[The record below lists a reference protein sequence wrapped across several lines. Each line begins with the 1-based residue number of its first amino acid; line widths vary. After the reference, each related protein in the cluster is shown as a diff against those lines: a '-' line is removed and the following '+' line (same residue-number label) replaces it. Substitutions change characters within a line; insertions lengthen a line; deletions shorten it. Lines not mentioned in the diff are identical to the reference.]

1 MQIINPAL
9 GLEAGRLLELVAES
23 LPLPLFVIDS
33 DGRYLAVLGATDRNE
48 HHDPTPVIGLT
59 FHDVLPPD
67 LADELLAAV
76 HRTLEDGS
84 TRRVEFFI
92 PASALDDYPQWRG
105 PAGDTWYEAR
115 VCPAPAIQTPKS
127 VVVTIISNITE
138 RIEHRD
144 ALTRLATTDSLT
156 GLLNRRAF
164 IEQAE
169 PLCNEH
175 QQASI
180 PACLVLIDLDHF
192 KLINDDYGHG
202 IGDIALQHLSRIFSA
217 GIRTSDLLGRLG
229 GEEFACLLLAADLQA
244 ATRLIDR
251 FHEQLRAESMR
262 TELDGNTIEIPIRFS
277 AGIARIEPEES
288 LTCLLRRADLAL
300 YAAKNNGRDRTVLAE
315 PSNTDDSVSA

>member
-33 DGRYLAVLGATDRNE
+33 DGRYLAVLGATDRTE

-59 FHDVLPPD
+59 LHDVLPPD
-67 LADELLAAV
+67 LADELLVAV
-76 HRTLEDGS
+76 RRTLENGAMQ
-84 TRRVEFFI
+84 RVEFFI
-92 PASALDDYPQWRG
+92 PESALDDFPQWRG

-115 VCPAPAIQTPKS
+115 ICPAPAIRTPRP
-127 VVVTIISNITE
+127 VVVTMISNITE

-144 ALTRLATTDSLT
+144 TLTRLATTDSLT

-164 IEQAE
+164 MEQAE
-169 PLCNEH
+169 QLCSEH

-180 PACLVLIDLDHF
+180 PACLALIDLDHF
-192 KLINDDYGHG
+192 KSINDDYGHG
-202 IGDIALQHLSRIFSA
+202 IGDITLQHTSRIFSA

-229 GEEFACLLLAADLQA
+229 GEEFACLLPEADIDAAI
-244 ATRLIDR
+244 RLVDR
-251 FHEQLRAESMR
+251 FHEQLRAEPLH
-262 TELDGNTIEIPIRFS
+262 TELDGNSIEISIRFS

-288 LTCLLRRADLAL
+288 LTSLLRRADLAL
-300 YAAKNNGRDRTVLAE
+300 YAAKNDGRDRTVLAE
-315 PSNTDDSVSA
+315 PSNPDDSV

>member
-9 GLEAGRLLELVAES
+9 GLEPCRLLELVAES

-59 FHDVLPPD
+59 FHDVLPSD

-76 HRTLEDGS
+76 HRTLEDDS
-84 TRRVEFFI
+84 TQRVEFFI

-115 VCPAPAIQTPKS
+115 VCPATAIRTPKA

-144 ALTRLATTDSLT
+144 ALTRLAATDSLT

-164 IEQAE
+164 MEQAE
-169 PLCNEH
+169 ALCRDH
-175 QQASI
+175 QETAI

-202 IGDIALQHLSRIFSA
+202 IGDAALQHLSRLFSA
-217 GIRTSDLLGRLG
+217 GIRTSDLIGRLG
-229 GEEFACLLLAADLQA
+229 GEEFACLLLAADIKA
-244 ATRLIDR
+244 ATQLIDR
-251 FHEQLRAESMR
+251 FHEQLRAEPLR
-262 TELDGNTIEIPIRFS
+262 TQLDNTAIEIPIRFS

-288 LTCLLRRADLAL
+288 LTDLLRRADLAL
-300 YAAKNNGRDRTVLAE
+300 YTAKNNGRDRTVAAE
-315 PSNTDDSVSA
+315 PSTHHD